1 MAKNKDI
8 LSPEQS
14 LFNELSL
21 LIEQSQQEVV
31 SQVNSSLTMLFW
43 HIGSRI
49 NQSILQNKRAEYGK
63 QIVVTLSRQMK
74 DKYGRSFDEK
84 NLRRML
90 QFADQFNDEEIVVT
104 LSRQLSWSHFLV
116 LLPIKMQK
124 QNYSMQNPY
133 QLKQ

>member
-1 MAKNKDI
+1 MHEVRAVGADSTKALNYIIRMAKNKDI
-8 LSPEQS
+8 LSPARS

-21 LIEQSQQEVV
+21 LIEQSRQEVV
-31 SQVNSSLTMLFW
+31 AHVNSSLTMLFW
-43 HIGSRI
+43 HIGNRI

-90 QFADQFNDEEIVVT
+90 QFAEQFNDEKIVVT
-104 LSRQLSWSHFLV
+104 Y
-116 LLPIKMQK
+116 I
-124 QNYSMQNPY
+124 
-133 QLKQ
+133 